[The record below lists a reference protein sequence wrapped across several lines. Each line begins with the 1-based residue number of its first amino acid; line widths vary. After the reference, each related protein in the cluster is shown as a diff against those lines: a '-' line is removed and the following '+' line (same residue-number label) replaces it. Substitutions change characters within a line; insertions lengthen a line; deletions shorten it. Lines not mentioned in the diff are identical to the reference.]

1 MRIVWICGLPNEV
14 RLKGCDREVSPV
26 VTAAWSWILGHLP
39 PPAGVELHILCPV
52 MNLESERVDFDCL
65 GAHWHCV
72 RQDSYEQVFFWR
84 RVLRKMRRIINEIN
98 PDVVHGWG
106 GETGCGYLATFLSP
120 HAVVG
125 VQGLL
130 LLYAALMPVEKRLGI
145 RDWLRR
151 QLAFLFERK
160 TYRRAALRL
169 CESDLARNALAK
181 YYKGLD
187 SLVVP
192 HPLRSE
198 FLQPLINRLE
208 LLHTPIRFLYV
219 GVLVAR
225 KGAMDAVRAFCEASI
240 PNSKLVMIGDG
251 ALKTMIL
258 DYADENGQREKI
270 EIYSSCSPREIVDQ
284 MRGAQFFLLPT
295 YADTG
300 PTALKEALSQG
311 LYPICYDNSGPRELI
326 GRYCGKLVPTGDVKA
341 LRKALLEVSANVESC
356 LNAGLDASRSVAFDL
371 SPGNVWTNLLKS
383 YDRVTR

>member
-1 MRIVWICGLPNEV
+1 MRVVWICGLPNEV
-14 RLKGCDREVSPV
+14 RLKGCGREVSPI

-52 MNLESERVDFDCL
+52 LKLESERVDFDYL
-65 GAHWHCV
+65 GVHWHCV

-84 RVLRKMRRIINEIN
+84 RVLRKMRRIVREIK
-98 PDVVHGWG
+98 PEVIHGWG
-106 GETGCGYLATFLSP
+106 GETGCGYLATLLSP
-120 HAVVG
+120 HTVVG
-125 VQGLL
+125 IQGLL
-130 LLYAALMPVEKRLGI
+130 LLYAALMPAEKHHGI
-145 RDWLRR
+145 KDWLTR
-151 QLAFLFERK
+151 QFTFLFERK
-160 TYRRAALRL
+160 TYWRAALRL

-198 FLQPLINRLE
+198 FLQTSIRRLE
-208 LLHTPIRFLYV
+208 LSHEPIRFLYV

-240 PNSKLVMIGDG
+240 PNAKLVMIGAG

-258 DYADENGQREKI
+258 DYADERGQRDKV
-270 EIYSSCSPREIVDQ
+270 EIHSSCTPGEIVDQ
-284 MRGAQFFLLPT
+284 MRCSQFFLLPT

-326 GRYCGKLVPTGDVKA
+326 GRYCGKLVPTGDVAA
-341 LRKALLEVSANVESC
+341 LRKAILEVSANVETC

-371 SPGNVWTNLLKS
+371 SPENVWANLLKA
-383 YDRVTR
+383 YGRVAR